1 MISVNSVTLLGE
13 IKGDIRHNTTANS
26 QVANASLLTEEQTF
40 NGKTIRTYHNITV
53 WGKSAELVR
62 DMNEG
67 EKLYVQGSIG
77 TESWEQDGERKY
89 KTVIKANR
97 VNLVTED
104 GIAND
109 PF

>member
-1 MISVNSVTLLGE
+1 
-13 IKGDIRHNTTANS
+13 
-26 QVANASLLTEEQTF
+26 
-40 NGKTIRTYHNITV
+40 V

-77 TESWEQDGERKY
+77 TESWEQDGEKKY